1 MNRDI
6 FEKARKAVLERKPK
20 TKEDAE
26 KLLRKI
32 REKHTLSDREMGE
45 LIFGEYSAFADRI
58 GKCQMNGDVTRFV
71 FRFAGDDVL
80 YGIDS
85 WVYDTRVVFAFVGE
99 VTPYRK
105 AELTI
110 RFHNGTEKGDD
121 SVTVSQSVKNRE
133 KIEEMLN
140 DVIRETECAF

>member
-1 MNRDI
+1 MNKDI
-6 FEKARKAVLERKPK
+6 FEKTRKAVLERKPK
-20 TKEDAE
+20 TKEDTE

-32 REKHTLSDREMGE
+32 REKQTLSAKEMGE
-45 LIFGEYSAFADRI
+45 LVFGEYSAFADRV

-80 YGIDS
+80 YGIDG
-85 WVYDTRVVFAFVGE
+85 WVYDTRVMFAFAGE

-110 RFHNGTEKGDD
+110 RFHSSTEKGDD
-121 SVTVSQSVKNRE
+121 SVVVSQSVKNRE

-140 DVIRETECAF
+140 NVIRETECAF

>member
-6 FEKARKAVLERKPK
+6 FEKTRKAMLERKPK
-20 TKEDAE
+20 MKEDAE

-32 REKHTLSDREMGE
+32 REKQTLSDREMGE
-45 LIFGEYSAFADRI
+45 LIFGEYSAFADRV
-58 GKCQMNGDVTRFV
+58 GKCRMNGDVTRFV
-71 FRFAGDDVL
+71 FRFAGDDAL

-85 WVYDTRVVFAFVGE
+85 WVYDTRVMFAFAGE

-110 RFHNGTEKGDD
+110 RFRSSTEKADD
-121 SVTVSQSVKNRE
+121 SVAVSHSVKNRE
-133 KIEEMLN
+133 KVEKMLN
-140 DVIRETECAF
+140 DVIREAECAF